1 MPRPSASKLRSL
13 PTLIALPI
21 PQFRR
26 DGPPKPFGKWIPK
39 RIFVSESTY
48 DNPHKHAM
56 ALSIDALYSTIDL
69 TLDFMSSKPSYAEN
83 ITRWLLDFRNELK
96 ELENAI
102 EQGWLDDLNI
112 TIDTEGVSGLDE
124 ILSAAPDLHPEDF
137 PDECTF
143 KLILFWQEEIKRR
156 GSELFNICIMSVGI
170 HEARKVL
177 LDIKA
182 LRYPI
187 S

>member
-1 MPRPSASKLRSL
+1 MLRPSASKLRGL

-21 PQFRR
+21 PQFKR
-26 DGPPKPFGKWIPK
+26 DSLPKPFGRLAPK
-39 RIFVSESTY
+39 TILANESDC

-69 TLDFMSSKPSYAEN
+69 TLNFMSCKPSYAEN
-83 ITRWLLDFRNELK
+83 ITRWLLDFRNELN

-102 EQGWLDDLNI
+102 EQGWLDEPNI
-112 TIDTEGVSGLDE
+112 TIDTEGVLGFEE
-124 ILSAAPDLHPEDF
+124 ILSASPDLDPEDF
-137 PDECTF
+137 PDGCTF
-143 KLILFWQEEIKRR
+143 KLIFFWLEEVKRR
-156 GSELFNICIMSVGI
+156 GWELFNISIKGVGEI
-170 HEARKVL
+170 EAHKVL